1 VLFHLGKSA
10 GFDVVCDKCDF
21 TEIIDNDDVFL
32 VRYIAREKGW
42 RVQRE
47 LNGSPTEGGYVY
59 LCPRCRQREES
70 RPGKED

>member
-1 VLFHLGKSA
+1 MLFHLGKSA

-42 RVQRE
+42 GVRRE
-47 LNGSPTEGGYVY
+47 LSGPPMEDGYVY
-59 LCPRCRQREES
+59 LCPTCRQREES
-70 RPGKED
+70 RPA